1 MLHGQ
6 HLQKCYPSMSLV
18 SQLWFPFLCSV
29 VVLWKLKFVLNAK
42 STSVGLDTVFLEEI
56 ELLRGMCCFILK
68 LNQMYSHV
76 DIFQIFLLFPF
87 FFFFRA
93 DRTMTGHVLGHPTA
107 RPKSLVSE
115 RNLSSVVVGITR
127 ILMHCAMIE
136 GACRQPQVC

>member
-1 MLHGQ
+1 MVSFS
-6 HLQKCYPSMSLV
+6 LQCGRPVEVKVCPERKVNIGGTGYNL
-18 SQLWFPFLCSV
+18 SQGNRV
-29 VVLWKLKFVLNAK
+29 AQRYVLFHTQTGSN
-42 STSVGLDTVFLEEI
+42 VFT
-56 ELLRGMCCFILK
+56 RRHFSDILTF
-68 LNQMYSHV
+68 S
-76 DIFQIFLLFPF
+76 P
-87 FFFFRA
+87 FFFRA